1 MPIDFERG
9 MAIAG
14 QTFSRFRTRDKAER
28 MFDEDETTRTHGEAP
43 DLISKLGDT
52 EREEYDAAMGKKMY
66 KGPGERWEKLMEPN
80 CPCKPDMT
88 KRYTI
93 ALLSSIGFMISFGIR
108 CNMGVAIVEMI
119 SNKTGDGPEFDW
131 TPETIGVVD
140 SSFFW
145 GYLVTQIPGGFL
157 AARYPA
163 NRVFGTA
170 IAASAFLNM
179 LLPGAAKLHPG
190 YVMFVRILQG
200 LVEGV
205 TYPACHGIWRH
216 WAPPMERSRLAT
228 LAFCGSYAG
237 AVVGLPMSGFLTEVL
252 GWETCF
258 YFYGFLGLAWYASWL
273 WLSFEKPAKHP
284 TISRE
289 ELAYIE
295 SAIGF
300 VASKP
305 PTLQTTPWSAIFH
318 SMPVYAIIIANFCRS
333 WTFYLLLISQPMY
346 FKEVF
351 NFDVE
356 KSGVLG
362 ALPHLCMTFVVP
374 IGGHLADYLRTSGRL
389 STTNVRKAFN
399 CGGFGLEAFFL
410 ILVGSTDNTTF
421 AIVALT
427 LAVGFSGFAIS
438 GFNVNHLDIAPR
450 YASILMGISNGFGT
464 LAGMLCPIVVNLMTK
479 EKTHTEWQDV
489 FILAGVI
496 HICGVIFYGI
506 FASGELEEWGE
517 PPKDIQEMQM
527 EQTQLPPP
535 GGESGGYYGS
545 GANAPQISQPVNG
558 WNDQQQ
564 QQQYPTWDDQSA
576 AAGAGAT
583 NPFQSGGAAAYNYGD
598 AAWNNGAAGGA
609 GYDANYGSYG
619 TGVPVDNNNG
629 GDGSA
634 SFYETRAQYVQP
646 STQYQ

>member
-1 MPIDFERG
+1 
-9 MAIAG
+9 
-14 QTFSRFRTRDKAER
+14 K
-28 MFDEDETTRTHGEAP
+28 
-43 DLISKLGDT
+43 
-52 EREEYDAAMGKKMY
+52 
-66 KGPGERWEKLMEPN
+66 
-80 CPCKPDMT
+80 
-88 KRYTI
+88 
-93 ALLSSIGFMISFGIR
+93 
-108 CNMGVAIVEMI
+108 
-119 SNKTGDGPEFDW
+119 PEFDW

-157 AARYPA
+157 ASRYPA
-163 NRVFGTA
+163 NMVFGTA
-170 IAASAFLNM
+170 IAISAFLNM
-179 LLPGAAKLHPG
+179 LLPGAAKMHLG

-237 AVVGLPMSGFLTEVL
+237 AVVGLPMSGFLTKWI

-258 YFYGFLGLAWYASWL
+258 YFYGLLGLGWYASWL
-273 WLSFEKPAKHP
+273 WLSFEKPSKHP

-295 SAIGF
+295 SSIGV
-300 VASKP
+300 VAFKP
-305 PTLQTTPWSAIFH
+305 PTLKTTPWSQIFH
-318 SMPVYAIIIANFCRS
+318 SSPVYAIIIANFCRS

-351 NFDVE
+351 NFDVG

-362 ALPHLCMTFVVP
+362 ALPHLCMAIVVP

-389 STTNVRKAFN
+389 TTTNVRKVFN
-399 CGGFGLEAFFL
+399 CGGFGMEAFFL

-421 AIVALT
+421 AIIALIF
-427 LAVGFSGFAIS
+427 AVGFSGFAIS

-464 LAGMLCPIVVNLMTK
+464 LAGMLCPIVVNKMTK
-479 EKTHTEWQDV
+479 EQSHKEWQDV

-496 HICGVIFYGI
+496 HICGVIFYAI
-506 FASGELEEWGE
+506 FASGELQDWAE
-517 PPKDIQEMQM
+517 PPKDFTELQM
-527 EQTQLPPP
+527 EQQQMTAAAGALPPP
-535 GGESGGYYGS
+535 GADGNAGGGYYGAT
-545 GANAPQISQPVNG
+545 GAQLTQPTSAWG
-558 WNDQQQ
+558 DGTGGLQQQ
-564 QQQYPTWDDQSA
+564 QQQYGTWDDQT
-576 AAGAGAT
+576 GAGAT
-583 NPFQSGGAAAYNYGD
+583 ATNPFAPAGGVPGGGVGGYGGGYND
-598 AAWNNGAAGGA
+598 PNAAWGSNGTAGG
-609 GYDANYGSYG
+609 YGA
-619 TGVPVDNNNG
+619 VDNNNTAG
-629 GDGSA
+629 A

-646 STQYQ
+646 SSQYQ